1 MKIFLQGK
9 KLFFACANGWD
20 KQAPGDVKAAYLLA
34 NNEAISYIVSRLNE
48 RCFNEVVDTTTTNS
62 AHLLWSKIASQ
73 YASQSILNRGRVFM
87 KWSALTYNGNLQIFI
102 NNMRS
107 ALHNIKTVK
116 IVIPP
121 TIISYVVLGKLM
133 KAKELD
139 QIVDKIALSKDSVET
154 PYLVLDALQTYYTH
168 NMNKTMNG
176 EQNSLATV

>member
-1 MKIFLQGK
+1 
-9 KLFFACANGWD
+9 
-20 KQAPGDVKAAYLLA
+20 
-34 NNEAISYIVSRLNE
+34 
-48 RCFNEVVDTTTTNS
+48 
-62 AHLLWSKIASQ
+62 
-73 YASQSILNRGRVFM
+73 M
-87 KWSALTYNGNLQIFI
+87 KWSALTYDGDLQIFI

-107 ALHNIKTVK
+107 ALRDIETVE

-154 PYLVLDALQTYYTH
+154 PYLMLDALQTYYTH

-176 EQNSLATV
+176 EQNSLATVQDSCGTNDNIW